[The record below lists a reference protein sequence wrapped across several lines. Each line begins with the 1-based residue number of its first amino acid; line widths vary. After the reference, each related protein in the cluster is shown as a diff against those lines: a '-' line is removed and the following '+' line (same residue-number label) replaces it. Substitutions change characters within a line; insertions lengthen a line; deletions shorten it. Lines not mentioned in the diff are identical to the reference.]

1 MLQDDNQASIACND
15 KDFEPNFKTLLDM
28 ASEMVYKLEPKYM
41 KSGEP
46 FSQVSKEEI
55 DKIKETKY
63 DDLLEEFIDTVFDV
77 ESKLD
82 RDDWQKMVAEK
93 QDFLFFPQKIRDQ
106 LGYK

>member
-1 MLQDDNQASIACND
+1 
-15 KDFEPNFKTLLDM
+15 
-28 ASEMVYKLEPKYM
+28 
-41 KSGEP
+41 
-46 FSQVSKEEI
+46 
-55 DKIKETKY
+55 
-63 DDLLEEFIDTVFDV
+63 LLEEFIDTVFDV